1 MDIKKGQ
8 AMKIRY
14 ATISK
19 EGRRSNNEDFFVV
32 MDQQERG
39 RFWGIVC
46 DGMGGH
52 ACGEVASE
60 TVAHAVSTYWE
71 QHAEE
76 RDSDAKVVEACQE
89 ATRAIEEKSREI
101 GCKER
106 GMGTTLVMASIESGV
121 VTIAHVGDSRCYL
134 QRPGQGVV
142 YQTQD
147 HVRLSFGYEIVARS
161 FFSSHPEEAVPD
173 VVQFPVCS
181 GDRILLC
188 SDGVHKSMESEDL
201 EARMMEE
208 KSLEEILHVFDL
220 SCWKYGDDNYT
231 AILIEVE

>member
-60 TVAHAVSTYWE
+60 TVAHAVW
-71 QHAEE
+71 Q
-76 RDSDAKVVEACQE
+76 RNRQGDKVNQ
-89 ATRAIEEKSREI
+89 
-101 GCKER
+101 
-106 GMGTTLVMASIESGV
+106 
-121 VTIAHVGDSRCYL
+121 
-134 QRPGQGVV
+134 
-142 YQTQD
+142 
-147 HVRLSFGYEIVARS
+147 
-161 FFSSHPEEAVPD
+161 
-173 VVQFPVCS
+173 
-181 GDRILLC
+181 
-188 SDGVHKSMESEDL
+188 
-201 EARMMEE
+201 
-208 KSLEEILHVFDL
+208 
-220 SCWKYGDDNYT
+220 
-231 AILIEVE
+231 